1 MALLEKI
8 NQDITS
14 AMKSKDKTTLESLR
28 AVKTAIQVLNTQ
40 DVIKDV
46 TEDMEIK
53 MLQKLVKQRKET
65 ADIYISQNRQ
75 DLANIELSQALI
87 IERYLPTQLSINELT
102 TIIKTIVDEVNPTSI
117 RDMGKV
123 MSAANKQLAGKADG
137 KTISEIVK
145 TLITF

>member
-1 MALLEKI
+1 MALL
-8 NQDITS
+8 DITS